1 MTSIMNA
8 IDRCPTNS
16 PGGGDGRCATQQEDT
31 AERHESILDAASQ
44 MFRQNGFGGVSV
56 AAVMKAAGLTH
67 GAFYSHFDSKEAL
80 AAASVERAL
89 AETFDLADQAG
100 ETADPLAA
108 FVTAYLSAGHRD
120 DPANGCTMAALASE
134 IARVEGPV
142 RRTFTAQIRS
152 LIERVAGTFVPALQT
167 NARAEAIVTM
177 STLVGAL
184 LIARAVDDPVLSAEI
199 LAANRAHFGV
209 APEVGE

>member
-1 MTSIMNA
+1 MMGIMNTMRYPA
-8 IDRCPTNS
+8 
-16 PGGGDGRCATQQEDT
+16 EDT
-31 AERHESILDAASQ
+31 AERHENILDAASQ
-44 MFRQNGFGGVSV
+44 MFRQSGFDGVSV

-67 GAFYSHFDSKEAL
+67 GGFYAHFESKDAL

-89 AETFDLADQAG
+89 TETLDLVEQAS
-100 ETADPLAA
+100 ETAAPLTA

-120 DPANGCTMAALASE
+120 DLATGCTMVALASE
-134 IARVEGPV
+134 IARAEGPV
-142 RRTFTAQIRS
+142 RRTFTAQVRS
-152 LIERVAGTFVPALQT
+152 LIERAADTLLPAVRT

-184 LIARAVDDPVLSAEI
+184 LIARAVDDPALSAEI

-209 APEVGE
+209 GPQVAE